1 MYIRKRFH
9 SNIWLFALLGICT
22 LIISACGG
30 GATPA
35 APAATTVPAATTAP
49 AAPVSDASSAPAA
62 TVAAEATAASPASAE
77 VSGTVTI
84 MQTVFGTEAFE
95 PRYTLGLGET
105 TYQRAL
111 HGLLI
116 EGTHDTQM
124 VPGIASAWEVS
135 EDGFTWSLTIPAD
148 SAATFHNGEPV
159 TIQDIEFSFQ
169 RYFGKEAE
177 EGATSTGAINWSR
190 LTDRIEITGPET
202 IEVTHNSLSS
212 TFPFEFSALQSS
224 SDGGSILP
232 KNYHEEVGEDGYA
245 DAPIGAGPLRLVE
258 FKRSEQLLFEQF
270 PDYYYNPENGF
281 PEDRRMKF
289 KTLDMRLVPE
299 ESTRVAALIAGEADI
314 VELTLQSRQRVE
326 GAGGRYVWIQE
337 GSYTQVRP
345 IGCWIP
351 DLPCNDKRVRYALD
365 YAIDKELIRD
375 QLYGGTEG
383 AGLAGFEAVTPST
396 LGYSPELDATPY
408 DPEQARELLAAAG
421 YPGGEGYP
429 PFTLYTWQASDTPF
443 MVEHAE
449 LIAQMW
455 QNNLGLDVTVEVGQN
470 VSIRE
475 RVRNRE
481 LDGHVYFRSNE
492 GRWDGGNLV
501 RSMHYLDSSLRQ
513 SEDPELA
520 RIADEGLSVMDPAL
534 RPDAYNKMYLASWE
548 EHYSFSTTYT
558 NLPLGLSKRINTY
571 QPWPLGPYP
580 TALWTVTLNQ

>member
-35 APAATTVPAATTAP
+35 APAATTVPAATAP

-62 TVAAEATAASPASAE
+62 TVAAEATAAPPASAE

-116 EGTHDTQM
+116 EGSHDTQM

-159 TIQDIEFSFQ
+159 TIDDVEFTFQ

-202 IEVTHNSLSS
+202 IEVTHNKLSS
-212 TFPFEFSALQSS
+212 SFPFTYSALQSS

-232 KNYHEEVGEDGYA
+232 QNYHEEVGEDGYA
-245 DAPIGAGPLRLVE
+245 DAPIGAGPFRLVE

-270 PDYYYNPENGF
+270 PDYYYNPDNGF

-314 VELTLQSRQRVE
+314 VEVTLQSRPRVE
-326 GAGGRYVWIQE
+326 AAGGRYVWIQE

-351 DLPCNDKRVRYALD
+351 GLPCNDKRVRYALD

-375 QLYGGTEG
+375 NLYGGTEG

-455 QNNLGLDVTVEVGQN
+455 QDNLGLDVTVEAGQN

-492 GRWDGGNLV
+492 GRWDGGSLV

-520 RIADEGLSVMDPAL
+520 RVADEGLSVMDPAL
-534 RPDAYNKMYLASWE
+534 RHDAYNKMYLASWE

-558 NLPLGLSKRINTY
+558 NLPLGLSKRIKTY

>member
-1 MYIRKRFH
+1 MYIRRRFH
-9 SNIWLFALLGICT
+9 SNIWLVALLGICT
-22 LIISACGG
+22 LIIAACGG

-35 APAATTVPAATTAP
+35 APAATTAP
-49 AAPVSDASSAPAA
+49 AAPVSDASSASAA

-148 SAATFHNGEPV
+148 SPATFHNGEPV
-159 TIQDIEFSFQ
+159 TINDVEFSFQ

-177 EGATSTGAINWSR
+177 DEATSTGAINWSR

-202 IEVTHNSLSS
+202 IEVTHNKLSS
-212 TFPFEFSALQSS
+212 SFPFTYSALQSS

-232 KNYHEEVGEDGYA
+232 QKYHEEVGEEAYA
-245 DAPIGAGPLRLVE
+245 DAPIGAGPFRLVE

-270 PDYYYNPENGF
+270 PDYYYNPDNGF

-314 VELTLQSRQRVE
+314 VELTLQSRPRVE
-326 GAGGRYVWIQE
+326 AAGGRYVWIQE

-351 DLPCNDKRVRYALD
+351 GLPCNDKRVRYALD

-375 QLYGGTEG
+375 NLYGGTEG

-396 LGYSPELDATPY
+396 LGYSPALDATPY
-408 DPEQARELLAAAG
+408 DPDRARELLAEAG

-455 QNNLGLDVTVEVGQN
+455 QDNLGLDVTVEAGQN

-492 GRWDGGNLV
+492 GRWDGGSLV

-534 RPDAYNKMYLASWE
+534 RHDAYNKMYLASWE

>member
-148 SAATFHNGEPV
+148 SPATFHNGEPV
-159 TIQDIEFSFQ
+159 TIQDVEFSFQ

-177 EGATSTGAINWSR
+177 DEATSTGAINWSR

-202 IEVTHNSLSS
+202 IEVTHNKLSS
-212 TFPFEFSALQSS
+212 SFPFTYSALQSS

-232 KNYHEEVGEDGYA
+232 QNYHEEVGEDGYA
-245 DAPIGAGPLRLVE
+245 DVPIGAGPFRLVE

-270 PDYYYNPENGF
+270 RDYYYNPDNGF

-314 VELTLQSRQRVE
+314 VEVTLQSRPRVE
-326 GAGGRYVWIQE
+326 AAGGRYVWIQE

-351 DLPCNDKRVRYALD
+351 GLPCNDKRVRYALD

-375 QLYGGTEG
+375 NLYGGTEG

-396 LGYSPELDATPY
+396 LGYSPALDATPY
-408 DPEQARELLAAAG
+408 DPDRARELLAEAG

-455 QNNLGLDVTVEVGQN
+455 QDNLGLDVTVEAGQN

-492 GRWDGGNLV
+492 GRWDGGSLV

-534 RPDAYNKMYLASWE
+534 RHDAYNKMYLASWE

>member
-9 SNIWLFALLGICT
+9 SNIWFGALLGICT
-22 LIISACGG
+22 LIIAACGG
-30 GATPA
+30 GATPD
-35 APAATTVPAATTAP
+35 APGATTVPAATAP

-62 TVAAEATAASPASAE
+62 TVAAETTAASPASAE

-111 HGLLI
+111 HGLVI
-116 EGTHDTQM
+116 EGNYDTQM

-159 TIQDIEFSFQ
+159 TINDVEFSFQ

-177 EGATSTGAINWSR
+177 DEATSTGAINWSR

-202 IEVTHNSLSS
+202 IEVTHNKLSS
-212 TFPFEFSALQSS
+212 SFPFTYSALQSS

-232 KNYHEEVGEDGYA
+232 QNYHEEVGEDGYA
-245 DAPIGAGPLRLVE
+245 DAPIGAGPFRLVE

-270 PDYYYNPENGF
+270 PDYYYNPDNGF

-314 VELTLQSRQRVE
+314 VEVTLQSRPRVE
-326 GAGGRYVWIQE
+326 AAGGRYVWIQE

-351 DLPCNDKRVRYALD
+351 GLPCNDKRVRYALD

-375 QLYGGTEG
+375 NLYGGTEG

-408 DPEQARELLAAAG
+408 DPDRARELLAAAG

-455 QNNLGLDVTVEVGQN
+455 QDNLGLDVTVEAGQN

-492 GRWDGGNLV
+492 GRWDGGSLV

-534 RPDAYNKMYLASWE
+534 RHDAYNKMYLASWE

>member
-1 MYIRKRFH
+1 
-9 SNIWLFALLGICT
+9 
-22 LIISACGG
+22 
-30 GATPA
+30 
-35 APAATTVPAATTAP
+35 
-49 AAPVSDASSAPAA
+49 
-62 TVAAEATAASPASAE
+62 
-77 VSGTVTI
+77 
-84 MQTVFGTEAFE
+84 
-95 PRYTLGLGET
+95 
-105 TYQRAL
+105 
-111 HGLLI
+111 
-116 EGTHDTQM
+116 
-124 VPGIASAWEVS
+124 
-135 EDGFTWSLTIPAD
+135 
-148 SAATFHNGEPV
+148 
-159 TIQDIEFSFQ
+159 
-169 RYFGKEAE
+169 
-177 EGATSTGAINWSR
+177 
-190 LTDRIEITGPET
+190 
-202 IEVTHNSLSS
+202 
-212 TFPFEFSALQSS
+212 
-224 SDGGSILP
+224 
-232 KNYHEEVGEDGYA
+232 
-245 DAPIGAGPLRLVE
+245 
-258 FKRSEQLLFEQF
+258 
-270 PDYYYNPENGF
+270 
-281 PEDRRMKF
+281 MKF

-314 VELTLQSRQRVE
+314 VEVTLQSKPRVE
-326 GAGGRYVWIQE
+326 AAGGRYVWIQE

-351 DLPCNDKRVRYALD
+351 GLPCNDKRVRYALD

-375 QLYGGTEG
+375 NLYGGTEG

-455 QNNLGLDVTVEVGQN
+455 QDNLGLDVTVEAGQN

-492 GRWDGGNLV
+492 GRWDGGSLV

-520 RIADEGLSVMDPAL
+520 RVADEGLSVMDPAL
-534 RPDAYNKMYLASWE
+534 RHDAYNKMYLASWE

>member
-1 MYIRKRFH
+1 MRIRMRFH
-9 SNIWLFALLGICT
+9 SKLWVVALLGVFA

-30 GATPA
+30 GATPE
-35 APAATTVPAATTAP
+35 APAATTAPAAAASDTSSAPAATTAP
-49 AAPVSDASSAPAA
+49 AAPVATQAPA
-62 TVAAEATAASPASAE
+62 VPPAAPE
-77 VSGTVTI
+77 VSGKVTI

-111 HGLLI
+111 HALLV
-116 EGTHDTQM
+116 EGNHDTQM
-124 VPGIASAWEVS
+124 VAGIASAWEVS
-135 EDGFTWSLTIPAD
+135 EDGFTWIMTIPAD
-148 SAATFHNGEPV
+148 HPATFHNGDQL
-159 TIQDIEFSFQ
+159 TINDVEFSFQ
-169 RYFGKEAE
+169 RYFGPEAE
-177 EGATSTGAINWSR
+177 DEATSTGAINWSR

-202 IEVTHNSLSS
+202 IEVTHNKLSS
-212 TFPFEFSALQSS
+212 SFPFTYSALQSS

-232 KNYHEEVGEDGYA
+232 QAYHEEVGEDTYSN
-245 DAPIGAGPLRLVE
+245 APIGAGPFRLLE
-258 FKRSEQLLFEQF
+258 FKRSEQLLFERF
-270 PDYYYNPENGF
+270 PDYYYNPDNGY
-281 PEDRRMKF
+281 PEDRRMNF
-289 KTLDMRLVPE
+289 QTLDMRLVPE
-299 ESTRVAALIAGEADI
+299 ESTRVSALLAGEADI
-314 VELTLQSRQRVE
+314 VEVTLQSRERVE
-326 GAGGRYVWIQE
+326 AAGGRYVWIE
-337 GSYTQVRP
+337 EASYTQVRP

-375 QLYGGTEG
+375 NLYGGTEG

-408 DPEQARELLAAAG
+408 DPERARELLAEAG

-455 QNNLGLDVTVEVGQN
+455 QDNLGLDVTVEAGQN
-470 VSIRE
+470 VSIRG

-492 GRWDGGNLV
+492 GRWDGGSLV

-513 SEDPELA
+513 SEDPELVK
-520 RIADEGLSVMDPAL
+520 IADEGLSVMDPAL
-534 RPDAYNKMYLASWE
+534 RQDAYNKMYRASWE
-548 EHYSFSTTYT
+548 EHYSFSTIYT
-558 NLPLGLSKRINTY
+558 NLPFGLSSRIDAY

>member
-1 MYIRKRFH
+1 
-9 SNIWLFALLGICT
+9 
-22 LIISACGG
+22 
-30 GATPA
+30 
-35 APAATTVPAATTAP
+35 
-49 AAPVSDASSAPAA
+49 
-62 TVAAEATAASPASAE
+62 
-77 VSGTVTI
+77 

-111 HGLLI
+111 HGLLV
-116 EGTHDTQM
+116 EGNHDTQM

-135 EDGFTWSLTIPAD
+135 ADGFTWIMTIPAD

-159 TIQDIEFSFQ
+159 TIQDVEFSFE
-169 RYFGKEAE
+169 RYFGKAAE
-177 EGATSTGAINWSR
+177 EEATSTGAINWSR

-202 IEVTHNSLSS
+202 IEVTHNKLSS
-212 TFPFEFSALQSS
+212 SFPFTYSALQSS

-232 KNYHEEVGEDGYA
+232 QKYHEEVGEDGYA
-245 DAPIGAGPLRLVE
+245 DAPIGAGPFRLVE
-258 FKRSEQLLFEQF
+258 FKRSEKLLFEQF
-270 PDYYYNPENGF
+270 PDYYYNPDNGF

-314 VELTLQSRQRVE
+314 VEVTLQSRPRVE
-326 GAGGRYVWIQE
+326 AAGGRYVWIQE

-375 QLYGGTEG
+375 NLYGGTEG

-455 QNNLGLDVTVEVGQN
+455 QDNLGLDVTVEAGQN

-492 GRWDGGNLV
+492 GRWDGGSLV

-534 RPDAYNKMYLASWE
+534 RHDAYNKMYLASWE

-558 NLPLGLSKRINTY
+558 NLPLGLSERINTY

>member
-1 MYIRKRFH
+1 
-9 SNIWLFALLGICT
+9 
-22 LIISACGG
+22 
-30 GATPA
+30 
-35 APAATTVPAATTAP
+35 
-49 AAPVSDASSAPAA
+49 
-62 TVAAEATAASPASAE
+62 
-77 VSGTVTI
+77 

-111 HGLLI
+111 HALLV
-116 EGTHDTQM
+116 EGNHDTQM

-135 EDGFTWSLTIPAD
+135 ADGFTWIMTIPAD
-148 SAATFHNGEPV
+148 SPATFHNGDPV
-159 TIQDIEFSFQ
+159 TINDVEFSFE
-169 RYFGKEAE
+169 RYFGKAAE
-177 EGATSTGAINWSR
+177 DEATSTGAINWSR

-202 IEVTHNSLSS
+202 IEVTHNKLSS
-212 TFPFEFSALQSS
+212 SFPFTYSALQSS

-232 KNYHEEVGEDGYA
+232 QKYHEEVGEEAYA
-245 DAPIGAGPLRLVE
+245 DAPIGAGPFRLVE

-270 PDYYYNPENGF
+270 PDYYYNPDNGF

-314 VELTLQSRQRVE
+314 VEVTLQSRPRVE
-326 GAGGRYVWIQE
+326 AAGGRYVWIEE

-345 IGCWIP
+345 IGCWLP
-351 DLPCNDKRVRYALD
+351 GLPCNDKRVRYALD

-375 QLYGGTEG
+375 NLYGGTEG

-408 DPEQARELLAAAG
+408 DPEMARQLLAEAG

-455 QNNLGLDVTVEVGQN
+455 QDNLGLDVTVEAGQN

-492 GRWDGGNLV
+492 GRWDGGSLV

-513 SEDPELA
+513 SEDPELV
-520 RIADEGLSVMDPAL
+520 RVADEGLSVMDPAL
-534 RPDAYNKMYLASWE
+534 RHDAYNKMYLASWE
-548 EHYSFSTTYT
+548 EHYSFSTIYT
-558 NLPLGLSKRINTY
+558 NLPLGLSERINTY

>member
-9 SNIWLFALLGICT
+9 SNIWLGALLGICT
-22 LIISACGG
+22 LIIAACGG
-30 GATPA
+30 GATPD
-35 APAATTVPAATTAP
+35 APAATTVPAATAP
-49 AAPVSDASSAPAA
+49 AEPVSDASSAPAA

-116 EGTHDTQM
+116 EGSHDTQM

-159 TIQDIEFSFQ
+159 TIDDVEFTFQ

-177 EGATSTGAINWSR
+177 DEATSTGAINWSR
-190 LTDRIEITGPET
+190 LTDKIEITGPET
-202 IEVTHNSLSS
+202 IEVTHNKLSS
-212 TFPFEFSALQSS
+212 SFPFTYSALQSS

-232 KNYHEEVGEDGYA
+232 QNYHEEVGEDGYA
-245 DAPIGAGPLRLVE
+245 DAPIGAGPFRLVE

-270 PDYYYNPENGF
+270 PDYYYNPDNGF

-314 VELTLQSRQRVE
+314 VELTLQSRPRVE
-326 GAGGRYVWIQE
+326 AAGGRYVWIQE

-351 DLPCNDKRVRYALD
+351 GLPCNDKRVRYALD

-375 QLYGGTEG
+375 NLYGGTEG

-455 QNNLGLDVTVEVGQN
+455 QDNLGLDVTVEAGQN

-492 GRWDGGNLV
+492 GRWDGGSLV

-534 RPDAYNKMYLASWE
+534 RHDAYNKMYLASWE

>member
-1 MYIRKRFH
+1 MYIRRRFH
-9 SNIWLFALLGICT
+9 SNIWLVALLGICT
-22 LIISACGG
+22 LIIAACGG

-35 APAATTVPAATTAP
+35 APAATTAP
-49 AAPVSDASSAPAA
+49 AAPVSDASSASAA

-148 SAATFHNGEPV
+148 SPATFHNGEPV
-159 TIQDIEFSFQ
+159 TIQDVEFSFQ

-177 EGATSTGAINWSR
+177 DEATSTGAINWSR

-202 IEVTHNSLSS
+202 IEVTHNKLSS
-212 TFPFEFSALQSS
+212 SFPFTYSALQSS

-232 KNYHEEVGEDGYA
+232 QNYHEEVGEDGYA
-245 DAPIGAGPLRLVE
+245 DVPIGAGPFRLVE

-270 PDYYYNPENGF
+270 PDYYYNPDNGF

-314 VELTLQSRQRVE
+314 VELTLQSRPRVE
-326 GAGGRYVWIQE
+326 AAGGRYVWIQE

-351 DLPCNDKRVRYALD
+351 GLPCNDKRVRYALD

-375 QLYGGTEG
+375 NLYGGTEG

-396 LGYSPELDATPY
+396 LGYSPALDATPY
-408 DPEQARELLAAAG
+408 DPDRARELLAEAG

-455 QNNLGLDVTVEVGQN
+455 QDNLGLDVTVEAGQN

-492 GRWDGGNLV
+492 GRWDGGSLV

-534 RPDAYNKMYLASWE
+534 RHDAYNKMYLASWE